1 MPDASPPLLVQLTP
15 PGRGAV
21 ASLHIEGPGAL
32 DAVARHFTSRS
43 RRPVVDFP
51 LGRIVVGHFG
61 GEQIVLT
68 RHSDHAI
75 ELHCHGGLAAVARI
89 EEILVSD
96 GCRRISW
103 QEWIARQ
110 EPDPLAAAARVA
122 LAEARTTRTAAIL
135 LDQYRG
141 ALGRALDEIEASL
154 QAGSKQ
160 TAREQIEALL
170 AHAATGLH
178 LTRPW
183 QVVVAGPPNVGKSS
197 LINAIAGYHRAI
209 VHSTPGTTRDVVG
222 LQTAME
228 GWPVEIFDT
237 AGLRETA
244 EEIELAGIDLARQ
257 KIVAADLVVLVFDNS
272 LPWSAEDQALAES
285 HPAALLLYNK
295 SDLPRASESRP
306 AGMEVG
312 AMHPTGIDE
321 LCREIAGR
329 LVPHPPPPGAAV
341 PFELEQIERL
351 KGYLRRP

>member
-1 MPDASPPLLVQLTP
+1 M
-15 PGRGAV
+15 
-21 ASLHIEGPGAL
+21 
-32 DAVARHFTSRS
+32 
-43 RRPVVDFP
+43 
-51 LGRIVVGHFG
+51 
-61 GEQIVLT
+61 
-68 RHSDHAI
+68 
-75 ELHCHGGLAAVARI
+75 
-89 EEILVSD
+89 
-96 GCRRISW
+96 
-103 QEWIARQ
+103 
-110 EPDPLAAAARVA
+110 
-122 LAEARTTRTAAIL
+122 
-135 LDQYRG
+135 
-141 ALGRALDEIEASL
+141 
-154 QAGSKQ
+154 
-160 TAREQIEALL
+160 
-170 AHAATGLH
+170 
-178 LTRPW
+178 
-183 QVVVAGPPNVGKSS
+183 AGPPNVGKSS

>member
-75 ELHCHGGLAAVARI
+75 ELHCHGGLAAVAHI

-141 ALGRALDEIEASL
+141 TS
-154 QAGSKQ
+154 AGHWTRLRLPCKPAPSK
-160 TAREQIEALL
+160 RR
-170 AHAATGLH
+170 GS
-178 LTRPW
+178 R
-183 QVVVAGPPNVGKSS
+183 
-197 LINAIAGYHRAI
+197 
-209 VHSTPGTTRDVVG
+209 
-222 LQTAME
+222 
-228 GWPVEIFDT
+228 
-237 AGLRETA
+237 
-244 EEIELAGIDLARQ
+244 
-257 KIVAADLVVLVFDNS
+257 
-272 LPWSAEDQALAES
+272 
-285 HPAALLLYNK
+285 
-295 SDLPRASESRP
+295 SRP
-306 AGMEVG
+306 CW
-312 AMHPTGIDE
+312 PTPQPVCTSPGP
-321 LCREIAGR
+321 GR
-329 LVPHPPPPGAAV
+329 SSWQGLPTWARAA
-341 PFELEQIERL
+341 
-351 KGYLRRP
+351 